1 MARIPYADIE
11 KSSQKVREFF
21 EKIETDGFEILNI
34 NKMVAHSEASV
45 REFVRL
51 GSKLIIKPHLKPRYR
66 ELAIL
71 KIAQIHGVNYE
82 WAHHVP
88 IAMQT
93 GVTLEQIKQLGN
105 WRDSSLFTNEE
116 KTILK
121 YTEEVS
127 KENQPKE
134 ETFAAA
140 SAFLDHASLVELTL
154 SIGFWGMVA
163 RFLLTFRVD
172 LEENFLREN
181 GELLKD
187 IGFV

>member
-21 EKIETDGFEILNI
+21 EKIETGGFEVLNI
-34 NKMVAHSEASV
+34 NKMVAHSGAAV

-51 GSKLIIKPHLKPRYR
+51 GSKLIIKSHLEPRYR

-71 KIAQIHGVNYE
+71 KIAQIHGANYE

-88 IAMQT
+88 IAMQA
-93 GVTLEQIKQLGN
+93 GVTLEQIGELKG
-105 WRDSSLFTNEE
+105 WRGSAAFTSQE
-116 KTILK
+116 KTVLK

-127 KENQPKE
+127 RENQPRD

-140 SAFLDHASLVELTL
+140 SGFLDNASLVELTL
-154 SIGFWGMVA
+154 SVGFWGMVA
-163 RFLLTFRVD
+163 RFLLTFHVD
-172 LEENFLREN
+172 LEESFLQENADLLREV
-181 GELLKD
+181 GH
-187 IGFV
+187 V